1 MNTNENVSTT
11 IILFIIGMILLL
23 FPVGFVLVVGSLL
36 VLL

>member
-1 MNTNENVSTT
+1 MNTNVNVSTT

-23 FPVGFVLVVGSLL
+23 FPVGFVLVGGSLL

>member
-1 MNTNENVSTT
+1 MNTNSNVSTT